1 MKDPVHDCHLKQLG
15 TTNKYEISRQTWN
28 PTKHIFYLTQ
38 QRNVRQSV
46 ISLAKYYGHAYIKL
60 VSAAARLGAL
70 LDILGVASLLEGLSG
85 HVLLDI
91 GALLPGGGGA
101 LPSIGVG
108 AVLLVH
114 ILGDGSG
121 DIAANL
127 FRDIVTDLTRS
138 GDIVAD
144 LVIKLH

>member
-1 MKDPVHDCHLKQLG
+1 MWL
-15 TTNKYEISRQTWN
+15 
-28 PTKHIFYLTQ
+28 
-38 QRNVRQSV
+38 QRLSIVFWSCIHKILV
-46 ISLAKYYGHAYIKL
+46 IST
-60 VSAAARLGAL
+60 AAGLGAL
-70 LDILGVASLLEGLSG
+70 LHVLRVTSLLECLPG
-85 HVLLDI
+85 HVLLKI
-91 GALLPGGGGA
+91 LTLLPGGGGA
-101 LPSIGVG
+101 LPAVGTG

-144 LVIKLH
+144 LVIKWH